1 MMMSDDSAG
10 IPTETDLAMMRRA
23 LDLAANAAKE
33 GEVPIAAVI
42 YRGDECIA
50 EGWNRRENDHDA
62 SAHAEIVAI
71 REAGRKL
78 GQWRLN
84 GLSMAV
90 TLEPCPMC
98 AGALV
103 NSRIERL
110 IYGAD
115 DPKAGACR
123 TLYEI
128 PSDQRLNHRLDVIG
142 GVMADESVGLLQAF
156 FSARR

>member
-1 MMMSDDSAG
+1 MPIDPAG
-10 IPTETDLAMMRRA
+10 IPTDTDLAMMERA
-23 LDLAANAAKE
+23 IELAADAAMQ
-33 GEVPIAAVI
+33 GEVPIAAII
-42 YRGDECIA
+42 YRGDEVVA
-50 EGWNRRENDHDA
+50 EGWNRRETDHDA

-103 NSRIERL
+103 NSRMERL

-115 DPKAGACR
+115 DQKAGACR

-128 PSDQRLNHRLDVIG
+128 PEDRRLNHRLDVIG
-142 GVMADESVGLLQAF
+142 GVMADECVALLRAF

>member
-1 MMMSDDSAG
+1 MSQPLDS
-10 IPTETDLAMMRRA
+10 PSELDLQMMRRA
-23 LDLAANAAKE
+23 IELAQRAAEE

-42 YRGDECIA
+42 YDGERCIA
-50 EGWNRRENDHDA
+50 EGWNRRETDHDA

-71 REAGRKL
+71 RNAGVTQ
-78 GQWRLN
+78 GHWRLH

-103 NSRIERL
+103 NARL
-110 IYGAD
+110 DRLVYGAD

-128 PSDQRLNHRLDVIG
+128 PTDTRLNHRLQVTG
-142 GVMADESVGLLQAF
+142 GVMAEECVALLRDF
-156 FSARR
+156 FAARR

>member
-1 MMMSDDSAG
+1 MPG
-10 IPTETDLAMMRRA
+10 RPEPGEPTDIDLSMMRRA
-23 LDLAANAAKE
+23 IELGRRAAEA

-42 YRGDECIA
+42 YEGDRCIA
-50 EGWNRRENDHDA
+50 EGWNRRETDHDA

-71 REAGRKL
+71 RNAGQHL
-78 GQWRLN
+78 GQWRLA

-103 NSRIERL
+103 NARL
-110 IYGAD
+110 DRLVYGAD

-128 PSDQRLNHRLDVIG
+128 PVDDRLNHRLEVIG
-142 GVMADESVGLLQAF
+142 GVLAEDCVGLLRDF
-156 FSARR
+156 FATRR

>member
-1 MMMSDDSAG
+1 MQPQSGDNGPTDIDLIMMQRA
-10 IPTETDLAMMRRA
+10 IDLARRA
-23 LDLAANAAKE
+23 AVS

-42 YRGDECIA
+42 YDGENCLA
-50 EGWNRRENDHDA
+50 EGWNLRETNHDA

-71 REAGRKL
+71 RNAGQQL
-78 GQWRLN
+78 GEWRLN

-103 NSRIERL
+103 NARL
-110 IYGAD
+110 KRLVYGAD

-128 PSDQRLNHRLDVIG
+128 PTDERLNHRLDVIG
-142 GVMADESVGLLQAF
+142 GVLADDCVSLLRDF
-156 FSARR
+156 FAARRS